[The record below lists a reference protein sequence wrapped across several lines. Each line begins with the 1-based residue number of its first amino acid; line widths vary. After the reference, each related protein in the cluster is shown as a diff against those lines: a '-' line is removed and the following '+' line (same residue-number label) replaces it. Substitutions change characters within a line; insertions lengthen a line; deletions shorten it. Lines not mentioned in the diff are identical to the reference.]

1 MNNLLQN
8 ELEQIAKM
16 RRMKNRNNMSKEELL
31 IAPLK
36 SEQSR
41 EELCKS
47 KSSNTETEE
56 TRKIFNEI
64 RNKFSKSKIKEN
76 RKKLYE
82 IESRLESEEEQYRR
96 QHAEELR
103 AFKNYLKASWEEIKR
118 NYYRPGKTKSF
129 FNNNYIVYESKGN
142 KNKNLSPENYLDVIR
157 PFLRDMTN
165 NHNTHREWKIQLTMR
180 INFIFSLDSREFHTM
195 HLKSYNV
202 ETMMGIQTDDVIK
215 ELFESFLKRYQ
226 D

>member
-31 IAPLK
+31 IALLK

-82 IESRLESEEEQYRR
+82 IESGLESEEEQDRR
-96 QHAEELR
+96 QHAEKLR
-103 AFKNYLKASWEEIKR
+103 AFKNYLKESREEIKR
-118 NYYRPGKTKSF
+118 NYCRPKKAKSS
-129 FNNNYIVYESKGN
+129 FNNNYIVHESKGN
-142 KNKNLSPENYLDVIR
+142 KNKNLSAENYLDVIR
-157 PFLRDMTN
+157 PFFRDMIN
-165 NHNTHREWKIQLTMR
+165 NYNTHRELKI
-180 INFIFSLDSREFHTM
+180 
-195 HLKSYNV
+195 
-202 ETMMGIQTDDVIK
+202 
-215 ELFESFLKRYQ
+215 
-226 D
+226 